1 MKGEWT
7 LFKQLMRGET
17 GLGWDA
23 TKNTIMADDDW
34 WERKIKE
41 NAKYKKFR
49 NKDLSLIW
57 FRYDALFADVV
68 ATGERARAANQEQ
81 SSGIGLN
88 LDEEGINV
96 IDDCDK
102 EHFTYLNDE
111 MSDESDDLQNINS
124 VVFPEPS
131 LKRQKSTDGV
141 SSSSQVRKSKKKT
154 AATLIKEDI
163 HSLIEFMSS
172 KSTGT
177 SPAVDETSIEKC
189 IGTNIVERTFG
200 VWKARWSILRDMPF
214 YHIDTQR
221 DVVLATMA
229 IHNYIRKKCNMDDA
243 FRAAENE
250 RYVPSVDPDVG
261 TSLRANNNINAENV
275 EEQSDLVWMGLR
287 DLIANEICEA

>member
-1 MKGEWT
+1 
-7 LFKQLMRGET
+7 
-17 GLGWDA
+17 
-23 TKNTIMADDDW
+23 
-34 WERKIKE
+34 E

-88 LDEEGINV
+88 LDKEGINV

-111 MSDESDDLQNINS
+111 MSDENDDLQNINS

-172 KSTGT
+172 KSTAT

-189 IGTNIVERTFG
+189 IGTLGQIPD
-200 VWKARWSILRDMPF
+200 ILAGSEIYSF
-214 YHIDTQR
+214 
-221 DVVLATMA
+221 TM
-229 IHNYIRKKCNMDDA
+229 NMFRKK
-243 FRAAENE
+243 
-250 RYVPSVDPDVG
+250 
-261 TSLRANNNINAENV
+261 NNRQIFLGMPT
-275 EEQSDLVWMGLR
+275 D
-287 DLIANEICEA
+287 EARKCWLEFNYQLYLNKNG

>member
-23 TKNTIMADDDW
+23 TKNTIMADDVW

-68 ATGERARAANQEQ
+68 AIGERARATNQEQ

-96 IDDCDK
+96 IDDCDN
-102 EHFTYLNDE
+102 EHFTHLNDE
-111 MSDESDDLQNINS
+111 MSDESGDLQNINS
-124 VVFPEPS
+124 VMFPEPS
-131 LKRQKSTDGV
+131 LKRQKSIDGV
-141 SSSSQVRKSKKKT
+141 STSSQVRKSKKIA
-154 AATLIKEDI
+154 AATLIKKDI

-172 KSTGT
+172 KSAAT
-177 SPAVDETSIEKC
+177 SPAIDETSIEKC
-189 IGTNIVERTFG
+189 IGTKMESSDSSDIVILIQVIRQRMKMKKYWMRYRG
-200 VWKARWSILRDMPF
+200 SKMRWNGRP
-214 YHIDTQR
+214 
-221 DVVLATMA
+221 
-229 IHNYIRKKCNMDDA
+229 
-243 FRAAENE
+243 
-250 RYVPSVDPDVG
+250 YVKLQV
-261 TSLRANNNINAENV
+261 N
-275 EEQSDLVWMGLR
+275 
-287 DLIANEICEA
+287 